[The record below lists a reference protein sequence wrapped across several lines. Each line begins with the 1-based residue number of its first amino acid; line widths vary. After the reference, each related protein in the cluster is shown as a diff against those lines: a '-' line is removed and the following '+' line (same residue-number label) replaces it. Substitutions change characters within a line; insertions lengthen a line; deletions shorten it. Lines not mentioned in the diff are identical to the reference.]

1 MAENT
6 PTFKLVLVGDGGTG
20 KVRISTLAAL
30 REDHGAMLESSKD
43 WPYSSQTTFV
53 KRHLTGEFEKK
64 YIATLGVE
72 VHPLGFSTVRITSL
86 RPSHEARTASDWHAP
101 QNLGQIQF
109 DVWDTAG
116 QEKFGGLRD
125 GYYINGQCGIIMFD
139 VTSRITYKNVPNWHR
154 DLVRV
159 CENIPIVLTGNKVDV
174 KERKVKAKTITFH
187 RKKNLQYYDIS
198 AKSNYNFE
206 KPFLWLARKL
216 VGNQSLVSI
225 SCSWYR
231 PITDELTTL
240 QEFVAAPALAPPEVQ
255 VDQAAMES
263 YQKEMEQAAQM
274 PLPDEDDAD
283 L

>member
-1 MAENT
+1 MAEAA
-6 PTFKLVLVGDGGTG
+6 PQAHTFKLVLVGDGGTG
-20 KVRISTLAAL
+20 K
-30 REDHGAMLESSKD
+30 
-43 WPYSSQTTFV
+43 TTFV

-72 VHPLGFSTVRITSL
+72 VHPLGFST
-86 RPSHEARTASDWHAP
+86 
-101 QNLGQIQF
+101 NLGNIIF

-159 CENIPIVLTGNKVDV
+159 CENIPIVLCGNKVDV
-174 KERKVKAKTITFH
+174 KERKVKAKSITFH

-216 VGNQSLVSI
+216 TGNQSL
-225 SCSWYR
+225 
-231 PITDELTTL
+231 
-240 QEFVAAPALAPPEVQ
+240 EFVAEVSLAPPTVA
-255 VDQAAMES
+255 VDPELMRQYEAEMHEAA
-263 YQKEMEQAAQM
+263 ATA
-274 PLPDEDDAD
+274 LPDEDDQD

>member
-1 MAENT
+1 MAQQNI

-20 KVRISTLAAL
+20 K
-30 REDHGAMLESSKD
+30 
-43 WPYSSQTTFV
+43 TTFV

-72 VHPLGFSTVRITSL
+72 VHPLHFHTNFGELCF
-86 RPSHEARTASDWHAP
+86 
-101 QNLGQIQF
+101 N
-109 DVWDTAG
+109 VWDTAG
-116 QEKFGGLRD
+116 QEKLGGLRD
-125 GYYINGQCGIIMFD
+125 GYYIQGQCGIIMFD
-139 VTSRITYKNVPNWHR
+139 VTSRITYKNVPHWWR

-159 CENIPIVLTGNKVDV
+159 CENIPIVLCGNKVDV
-174 KERKVKAKTITFH
+174 KERKVKAKAITFH

-216 VGNQSLVSI
+216 VGNPNL
-225 SCSWYR
+225 
-231 PITDELTTL
+231 
-240 QEFVAAPALAPPEVQ
+240 EFVASPALAPPEVQ
-255 VDQAAMES
+255 VDQQLLAQYQQEMNEAA
-263 YQKEMEQAAQM
+263 AM

>member
-1 MAENT
+1 MAAQPVT

-20 KVRISTLAAL
+20 K
-30 REDHGAMLESSKD
+30 
-43 WPYSSQTTFV
+43 TTFV

-72 VHPLGFSTVRITSL
+72 VHPLNFQT
-86 RPSHEARTASDWHAP
+86 
-101 QNLGQIQF
+101 NLGAIQF

-139 VTSRITYKNVPNWHR
+139 VTSRITYKNVPSWHR

-159 CENIPIVLTGNKVDV
+159 CENVPIVLCGNKVDV

-216 VGNQSLVSI
+216 VGNASL
-225 SCSWYR
+225 
-231 PITDELTTL
+231 
-240 QEFVAAPALAPPEVQ
+240 EFVADIALAPPEAT
-255 VDQAAMES
+255 VDPAAIAQAEEEMKQAAM
-263 YQKEMEQAAQM
+263 M

-283 L
+283 F

>member
-1 MAENT
+1 MAAQQAP

-20 KVRISTLAAL
+20 K
-30 REDHGAMLESSKD
+30 
-43 WPYSSQTTFV
+43 TTFV

-72 VHPLGFSTVRITSL
+72 VHPLNFQT
-86 RPSHEARTASDWHAP
+86 
-101 QNLGQIQF
+101 NLGAIQF

-139 VTSRITYKNVPNWHR
+139 VTSRITYKNVPSWHR

-159 CENIPIVLTGNKVDV
+159 CENVPIVLCGNKVDV

-216 VGNQSLVSI
+216 VGNPGL
-225 SCSWYR
+225 
-231 PITDELTTL
+231 
-240 QEFVAAPALAPPEVQ
+240 EFVADIALAPPEAT
-255 VDQAAMES
+255 VDPAAIAAAEE
-263 YQKEMEQAAQM
+263 EMRQAAQM

-283 L
+283 F

>member
-1 MAENT
+1 MAAP

-20 KVRISTLAAL
+20 K
-30 REDHGAMLESSKD
+30 
-43 WPYSSQTTFV
+43 TTFV
-53 KRHLTGEFEKK
+53 KRHLTGEFEKR

-72 VHPLGFSTVRITSL
+72 VHPLNFQT
-86 RPSHEARTASDWHAP
+86 
-101 QNLGQIQF
+101 NLGPIRF

-139 VTSRITYKNVPNWHR
+139 VTSRITYKNVPSWHR

-159 CENIPIVLTGNKVDV
+159 CENVPIVLCGNKVDV

-216 VGNQSLVSI
+216 VGNPGL
-225 SCSWYR
+225 
-231 PITDELTTL
+231 
-240 QEFVAAPALAPPEVQ
+240 EFVADIALAPPEAT
-255 VDQAAMES
+255 VDPAAIAAAEE
-263 YQKEMEQAAQM
+263 EMRQAAQM

-283 L
+283 F